1 MERWALIHLPLKC
14 GDLPGNPWEWFADA
28 TPARDSDNTAILKL
42 RIEDHGLQ
50 AGDKIT
56 VSGTSD
62 AFGADLNGTY
72 TVHSVRNSNVIHI
85 DVGVDLG
92 SPPATNENGGGSS
105 GTFATNR
112 VQVNHAGHPFSDGDN
127 VIFSGASTVG
137 GQSLNSSF
145 TVQNQS
151 TNSYEFLLGSPG
163 SAAATG
169 GGGSVTVNASDQV
182 TVAPHRTSV

>member
-1 MERWALIHLPLKC
+1 M
-14 GDLPGNPWEWFADA
+14 NPWRWFANH
-28 TPARDSDNTAILKL
+28 TPNRDSDNTAILKF
-42 RIEDHGLQ
+42 RIPDHGLQ

-56 VSGTSD
+56 VSGTTN

-72 TVHSVRNSNVIHI
+72 TVHSVRTSDVIYI

-92 SPPATNENGGGSS
+92 SPPATHEAAGGNS
-105 GTFATNR
+105 GTFVTNR
-112 VQVNHAGHPFSDGDN
+112 VQVNHTGHPFSDGDTAT
-127 VIFSGASTVG
+127 FSGASSVG

-151 TNSYEFLLGSPG
+151 ANAYEFLLGSPG

-169 GGGSVTVNASDQV
+169 GGGSL
-182 TVAPHRTSV
+182 R